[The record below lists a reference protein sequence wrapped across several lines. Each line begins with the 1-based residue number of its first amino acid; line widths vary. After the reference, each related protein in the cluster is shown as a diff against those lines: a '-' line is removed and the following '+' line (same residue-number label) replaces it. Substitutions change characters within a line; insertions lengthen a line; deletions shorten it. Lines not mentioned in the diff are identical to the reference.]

1 MPGKPFL
8 CRSHPDFHVPDE
20 VEVGKGFDGDEYG
33 RRLKESHVDAV
44 AFFAKCHYGNSYYPT
59 KVGHPHPRLQ
69 TDMLGE
75 VVAGCHRHEVGVVA
89 YYSTFLDRWAAVEH
103 PDWAVHLAD
112 GSTLVGRY
120 GAVCVNTPYVDE
132 LLLPQAREI
141 VSGYD
146 VDEIF
151 FDTMTR
157 YQPCYCRHCRE
168 LFGHDIPLSPDDDL
182 WVPFSQWYWDRF
194 ADFFARTAEAVH
206 DANPE
211 VAVAFNWMWG
221 IRLPCMPPRHIQR
234 LAADDRGSGLWA
246 SLHCRYW
253 AGTGYPFDYMTGR
266 FLHGLGDWNSAPPD
280 MLKYVAAASV
290 AHGGN
295 FYIIDRMRPDGTLDE
310 PAYKSLKET
319 FGFVRER
326 ADYVTGTRHVPE
338 IGVLHG
344 LSTIVGKDLALFPDH
359 KARLSRMGAV
369 EGATRLLMEHGR
381 HFTVLNE
388 EALNRNMSNYR
399 LLILPEQQ
407 FLADETKRNLAAYV
421 ENGGRLLI
429 SQATADDE
437 VDQDMLRLAG
447 VRFDGFTSLDYGYLG
462 ADTPIIVRGRF
473 ARTTPAGGGA
483 TELSPCVLPL
493 LVGKDEKPFGHGV
506 APATGEA
513 DYPAA
518 VHRKVGKGEVIYI
531 AAPVFKSYCDYQS
544 YLVAGFV
551 FDLMDRLLPDP
562 LVRVSAQAQVEAVT
576 VRKGNDLII
585 HLLNHSGK
593 ERMVN
598 YHWPVIDCIP
608 ELHDVVV
615 EIRIGGPGAVI
626 RSVPSREKLEC
637 DVADGYARCVVP
649 RLHIMESL
657 EVAGYFGGRNA

>member
-1 MPGKPFL
+1 MGRKSFL

-20 VEVGKGFDGDEYG
+20 VEVGKGFDGNEYG

-59 KVGHPHPRLQ
+59 KVGHPHPKLQ
-69 TDMLGE
+69 TDMLRE
-75 VVAGCHRHEVGVVA
+75 VVEGCHKHGVGVIA
-89 YYSTFLDRWAAVEH
+89 YYSTFLDKHAAVEH

-112 GSTLVGRY
+112 GSRRVGHY

-132 LLLPQAREI
+132 LLLPQVREI
-141 VSGYD
+141 VAGYD
-146 VDEIF
+146 VDEVF

-157 YQPCYCRHCRE
+157 HEPCYCPHCRE
-168 LFGHDIPLSPDDDL
+168 LFGHDIPLSAEDDL
-182 WVPFSQWYWDRF
+182 WVLFSQWYWDRF
-194 ADFFARTAEAVH
+194 AEFFARTAEAVH

-211 VAVAFNWMWG
+211 VSVAFNWMWG
-221 IRLPCMPPRHIQR
+221 IRLPCVPPDHIER
-234 LAADDRGSGLWA
+234 VGADDRGSGLAA

-266 FLHGLGDWNSAPPD
+266 FMHGLGDWNSAPPD

-310 PAYKSLKET
+310 AAYKSMKET

-326 ADYVTGTRHVPE
+326 ADYVTDTHHVPE
-338 IGVLHG
+338 IGVLHA
-344 LSTIVGKDLALFPDH
+344 LSTIVGRDRGFFPDY
-359 KARLSRMGAV
+359 KVRQSRLGAV
-369 EGATRLLMEHGR
+369 EGTTRLFIEHGR

-388 EALNRNMSNYR
+388 ETLNRKMNDYR

-421 ENGGRLLI
+421 ENGGRLLV
-429 SQATADDE
+429 SQGTMDDE
-437 VDQDMLRLAG
+437 VDQDVLRLAG

-462 ADTPIIVRGRF
+462 ADTPIVVRGRF
-473 ARTTPAGGGA
+473 AKTTPAGGA
-483 TELSPCVLPL
+483 SELCPCVLPL
-493 LVGKDEKPFGHGV
+493 LVGTEGKPFGHGV
-506 APATGEA
+506 APATGKA

-518 VHRKVGKGEVIYI
+518 VHRKLGKGEVIYI

-551 FDLMDRLLPDP
+551 LGLVDRLLPDP
-562 LVRVSAQAQVEAVT
+562 LVRVWAPAQVEAVA
-576 VRKGNDLII
+576 VRKGDDLII
-585 HLLNHSGK
+585 HLVNHSGK
-593 ERMVN
+593 ERLIN

-608 ELHDVVV
+608 ELRDVRLK
-615 EIRIGGPGAVI
+615 IRINGQDAVI
-626 RSVPSREKLEC
+626 RSVPSGEKVDYE
-637 DVADGYARCVVP
+637 VAGGYAQFVIPC
-649 RLHIMESL
+649 LHIMESF
-657 EVAGYFGGRNA
+657 EVAGYFAGR